1 MGTSA
6 SKVTAA
12 AQLAGFLAKY
22 SPEVRSVAK
31 AARAILRTRL
41 PGAVEFV
48 YDNAYALV
56 IGFGPNERASEA
68 WFSIAIYPHHA
79 SICFLQGALLDDPER
94 LLQGNGNQVRHIRL
108 LPDAS
113 VLKRPGV
120 AALMTQAVKTSDVP
134 WNRKQPRKLLIRAVS
149 ANQRPRRPRPRP
161 SLG

>member
-12 AQLAGFLAKY
+12 AQLAAFLAKY

-31 AARAILRTRL
+31 TARAILRTRL

-56 IGFGPNERASEA
+56 IGFGPNERASDA
-68 WFSIAIYPHHA
+68 WFSIVMYPRHA
-79 SICFLQGALLDDPER
+79 SICFLQGALLDDPEG

-113 VLKRPGV
+113 VLERPCV
-120 AALMTQAVKTSDVP
+120 RALLTRAVKASEVP
-134 WNRKQPRKLLIRAVS
+134 WDRKQRRQLLIRAVS
-149 ANQRPRRPRPRP
+149 ANQRPRRPR
-161 SLG
+161 SG

>member
-6 SKVTAA
+6 PNVTPA
-12 AQLAGFLAKY
+12 AQLAGFIAKF

-48 YDNAYALV
+48 YDNSYALV
-56 IGFGPNERASEA
+56 IGFGPNERPSDA
-68 WFSIAIYPHHA
+68 WFSIVMYPRHV

-94 LLQGNGNQVRHIRL
+94 LLQGSGNQVRHIRL

-113 VLKRPGV
+113 VLQRPGIR
-120 AALMTQAVKTSDVP
+120 ALMTKAVKASDAP
-134 WNRKQPRKLLIRAVS
+134 WDRKQPRKLLIRAVS
-149 ANQRPRRPRPRP
+149 ANPRPRRPRPRP
-161 SLG
+161 ALG

>member
-1 MGTSA
+1 MPDSP
-6 SKVTAA
+6 SK
-12 AQLAGFLAKY
+12 QLAGFLAKY

-56 IGFGPNERASEA
+56 IGFGPNERPSDA
-68 WFSIAIYPHHA
+68 WFSIVMYPRHA

-94 LLQGNGNQVRHIRL
+94 LLQGSGNQVRHIKL

-113 VLKRPGV
+113 ILKRPGV
-120 AALMTQAVKTSDVP
+120 AALLTRAVKTSDVP
-134 WNRKQPRKLLIRAVS
+134 WNRKQPRKLIIRAVS
-149 ANQRPRRPRPRP
+149 AKQRPRRPRPRP